1 MKVKG
6 KEDPPIAPA
15 AAAPPSTRGTRVVVR
30 RGARMVEFI
39 LIIAIG
45 FVILS
50 LLKLEPLA
58 RNSVQNHNSAIEQRL
73 RRIEDGNSIINGGVG
88 TVKICPSALKLFAN
102 KTELELAI
110 QKNVHYHQHGGNL
123 HSIEQYLNSHMQST
137 LDRLGVEFSSKDDLN
152 KPVPNAIEHLNE
164 YYKKNQVARGG
175 YGQPLPGKLS
185 SPSSGNKI
193 FRQAL
198 FEKRWINVIEP
209 STSQRFFAGI
219 GPVGPNCSEPV
230 SFSKGTYEEK
240 NICVET
246 KKKTHDNGEGGERND
261 NNDDVDDN
269 MECHIVS
276 IGSND
281 QWGFEEE
288 VMNTP
293 QLRGCVTHTFDCTL
307 HNNNP
312 KRKPQNDN
320 VKFYPYCIGSEG
332 QQPPYLPFH
341 QMWNLTQTKQAPK
354 FLKMDVEGFE
364 YHVVLNSILS
374 SDSSIWPEQIMM
386 EIHWATRMV
395 DLAWM
400 PRTRT
405 AAELALFFGV
415 LFNRGGYILQQAK
428 YFPGCETCLEVLLV
442 RAVC

>member
-1 MKVKG
+1 MKG
-6 KEDPPIAPA
+6 MKEDPPIAPV
-15 AAAPPSTRGTRVVVR
+15 AAAPPSTRG
-30 RGARMVEFI
+30 ARAPRAVEFI
-39 LIIAIG
+39 IIITIC

-50 LLKLEPLA
+50 LLTLEPLA
-58 RNSVQNHNSAIEQRL
+58 RNSVQNHNSAIDLPL
-73 RRIEDGNSIINGGVG
+73 RQIEDDGNSIINGGVG
-88 TVKICPSALKLFAN
+88 RVKICPSALNIFAN
-102 KTELELAI
+102 KSELELAI
-110 QKNVHYHQHGGNL
+110 QKNVHFHQHGGNL

-137 LDRLGVEFSSKDDLN
+137 LNRLGVEYSPKDDLN

-185 SPSSGNKI
+185 SPSSNNKI
-193 FRQAL
+193 FRSAL

-209 STSQRFFAGI
+209 STSQRFFVGI
-219 GPVGPNCSEPV
+219 GPVGPNCSETV

-240 NICVET
+240 SLCVET
-246 KKKTHDNGEGGERND
+246 KSQSHDNGRGERND
-261 NNDDVDDN
+261 NDDDVDN

-288 VMNTP
+288 VMKTP

-307 HNNNP
+307 QNNKP

-332 QQPPYLPFH
+332 QQPPYVPFD
-341 QMWNLTQTKQAPK
+341 QMWNLTKTKQAPK

-395 DLAWM
+395 DLVWM

-415 LFNRGGYILQQAK
+415 LFNRGGYILQQVK
-428 YFPGCETCLEVLLV
+428 YVRGCETCLEVLLV